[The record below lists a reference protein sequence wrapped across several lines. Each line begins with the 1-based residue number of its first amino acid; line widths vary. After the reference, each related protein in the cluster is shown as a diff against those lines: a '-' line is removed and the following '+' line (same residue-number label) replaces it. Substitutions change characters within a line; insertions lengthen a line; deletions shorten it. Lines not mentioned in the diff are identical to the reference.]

1 MSKRLILKIIKLA
14 FKKYACVKRIL
25 EKDNTI
31 IIELEPYS
39 RYEDS
44 I

>member
-1 MSKRLILKIIKLA
+1 MSKRLILKIIKLT
-14 FKKYACVKRIL
+14 FKRYAYVKRIL
-25 EKDNTI
+25 EKDNKI